1 MEPTF
6 DITQEEVP
14 VPPEANQF
22 TGEYIIEPPNKI
34 AQPLVEES
42 QTEVLDTFVPEV
54 YNPEDAFIMQD
65 ESDAGTVA
73 YTVAITGCEEFYQ
86 DPNTEATPSTGTEL
100 YETTAVIKA
109 QVCEN
114 TEIANARHL
123 LRKEAMKDM
132 SESER
137 ILKGVRKLEDYVGA
151 LDYTM

>member
-6 DITQEEVP
+6 DISQEVVP

-22 TGEYIIEPPNKI
+22 TGEYIIEPPNQI
-34 AQPLVEES
+34 AQPLIEDS
-42 QTEVLDTFVPEV
+42 QTDVLDTFVPEV
-54 YNPEDAFIMQD
+54 YTPDDAFIMQD
-65 ESDAGTVA
+65 ESDAGTIA

-86 DPNTEATPSTGTEL
+86 DPNTETTPSTGTEL

-123 LRKEAMKDM
+123 LRKEAMNVT
-132 SESER
+132 S
-137 ILKGVRKLEDYVGA
+137 KGVRKLQDAAGA
-151 LDYTM
+151 FDYTM